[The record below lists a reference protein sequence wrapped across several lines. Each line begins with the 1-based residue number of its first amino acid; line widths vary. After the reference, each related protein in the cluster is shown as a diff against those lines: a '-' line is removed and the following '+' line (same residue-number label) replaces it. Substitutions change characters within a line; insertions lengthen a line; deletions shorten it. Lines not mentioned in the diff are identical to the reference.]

1 VTLHA
6 PDARSCKSKAH
17 RVRTAERDVD
27 LAQLERSTF
36 LHGGIIE
43 RRSSAASA
51 VGRPI
56 ECAGNQRIAVE
67 SAGVVLASV
76 VHVMATAQALARRT
90 ERAREADASAP
101 HRPVTVIRP
110 ARSSWADLPGHLRR
124 LPEYADLLYTLTAH
138 RISVRYRQTALG
150 IVWAVLQPLL
160 MMLIFTGVFSVLAR
174 MPSDGAPYPLFAY
187 TALLPW
193 TFLSTAL
200 TNATGS
206 LVSHTQL
213 ITRVYFPREI
223 LPLTYLFAALFDLAI
238 GVAIFGVLVA
248 WYDVALTR
256 EAWNLLPVV
265 LLLAAW
271 TLALS
276 LILSAAQVRWRDVG
290 VGLPLALQF
299 WLFAS
304 PVIYPLSAVPEGWRG
319 WYMLNPMAGIVSAFR
334 DGLLHGV
341 QPDPV
346 PLRYAVGV
354 TACALP
360 LAYLFFKRAEA
371 TMADVI

>member
-1 VTLHA
+1 
-6 PDARSCKSKAH
+6 
-17 RVRTAERDVD
+17 
-27 LAQLERSTF
+27 
-36 LHGGIIE
+36 
-43 RRSSAASA
+43 
-51 VGRPI
+51 
-56 ECAGNQRIAVE
+56 
-67 SAGVVLASV
+67 
-76 VHVMATAQALARRT
+76 MATVQALAGAAQPARAGQPGADSNRRLI
-90 ERAREADASAP
+90 
-101 HRPVTVIRP
+101 VIRP
-110 ARSSWADLPGHLRR
+110 ARSSWRSLPGHLRR
-124 LPEYADLLYTLTAH
+124 LPEYGDLLYTLTAH

-150 IVWAVLQPLL
+150 VVWAVLQPLL

-174 MPSDGAPYPLFAY
+174 MPSDGVPYPLFAY

-193 TFLSTAL
+193 TFFSTAL

-238 GVAIFGVLVA
+238 GLAVFAALAA
-248 WYDVALTR
+248 WYDSPFTR
-256 EAWNLLPVV
+256 EALHLLPVV

-271 TLALS
+271 TLAVS

-290 VGLPLALQF
+290 VGLPLGLQL

-304 PVIYPLSAVPEGWRG
+304 PVIYPLSAVPDGWRP
-319 WYMLNPMAGIVSAFR
+319 WYLLNPMAGVISAFR

-346 PLRYAVGV
+346 PLRYAAVV
-354 TACALP
+354 TACLLP
-360 LAYLFFKRAEA
+360 AAYLFFKRAEA